1 MKKEIICLPWF
12 FSSFSTTKKSCSF
25 CSESICQLRQPI
37 LLTPPEC
44 PRREFLLCLPGTS
57 QLCLTDLQP
66 SWQRA
71 EQPAEHLLWG
81 QAWSCIR
88 NRIGPPGVHTP
99 PATRVKRIS
108 SVDNDRHE
116 KNTALFSF
124 FFFFNLTDNL
134 LFSSSGD
141 IWSRQIQFQNLN
153 FRREWLVL
161 LFIDVTNSN
170 WFRDDVWPQT
180 CISLHVTDSANLQN
194 N

>member
-37 LLTPPEC
+37 LLTPPER

-88 NRIGPPGVHTP
+88 NRIGPPGVHAP

-124 FFFFNLTDNL
+124 FFFL
-134 LFSSSGD
+134 
-141 IWSRQIQFQNLN
+141 IWQTIFYSLHLETFDQGRYN
-153 FRREWLVL
+153 FRTW
-161 LFIDVTNSN
+161 
-170 WFRDDVWPQT
+170 
-180 CISLHVTDSANLQN
+180 ISGVNDWCYFL
-194 N
+194 